1 MAALKIPASAAA
13 SHAIAEELIG
23 LLGTRRQIATFSS
36 RHASFSLADAY
47 ECVEITRSAREE
59 RGEKTVGRKIGFT
72 NTTIWEEYGVTGPL
86 WNYMY
91 DSTVHDLAAIGRSFA
106 LAGLPE
112 PRIEPE
118 IALHL
123 AQAPNSSMD
132 DDALLGCID
141 WISHGFEIVQSVF
154 PGWVFAGTD
163 AAAAFGLHGALLLG
177 HRHKIASDRGGW
189 KQELTHFTVGLA
201 RNGHRVAQGQ
211 ASNVLGG
218 PVQALRFLLCELDK
232 MPPSRRLRPG
242 EIVTTGTL
250 TQAMPVQAGETWTT
264 DFAGSRIKGEKLLFA

>member
-1 MAALKIPASAAA
+1 MAAIKIPAPASA
-13 SHAIAEELIG
+13 SHAIADELLG

-36 RHASFSLADAY
+36 RHASFSHAEAY
-47 ECVEITRSAREE
+47 ECVEITRNAREG
-59 RGEKTVGRKIGFT
+59 RGEMPVGRKIGFT

-132 DDALLGCID
+132 DDALFGCID
-141 WISHGFEIVQSVF
+141 WIAHGFEIVQSVF
-154 PGWVFAGTD
+154 PGWVFAGND
-163 AAAAFGLHGALLLG
+163 ATAAFGLHGALLLG
-177 HRHKIASDRGGW
+177 DRHAIGSDRAGW

-218 PVQALRFLLCELDK
+218 PVQALRFLVGELDK

-250 TQAMPVQAGETWTT
+250 TRAMPAQAGETWTT
-264 DFAGSRIKGEKLLFA
+264 DFPGSRIKGEKLLFA